1 MMMKSAMMWGVSLA
15 FMATGVQ
22 AQSLE
27 DAKKAIDAEQY
38 AKAKGM
44 LQTLVQNNPKD
55 GENYFYLGLVYVH
68 NEHLD
73 SALTVFGQ
81 GQQADPKGNLNAV
94 GQGIVSLYK
103 GDAGAAEA
111 KFTEVAQGLKK
122 RDYVELYH
130 IGRAYIDAPDP
141 DYQKAIEYLEQAKER
156 DRKSDPMI
164 PLAMG
169 DAYFGLKN
177 NSLAYKNYR
186 DAATLDNS
194 LTRAQVQMA
203 VIVRG
208 SHAWQE
214 AIDGLKKIA
223 AEVPDYA
230 PTYRELAETYHGW
243 AQTATSIDDYNARNK
258 EAVEFYKQYMDR
270 TDYSV
275 DSRIRYA
282 DFLVFARDYDE
293 LQVQARELAE
303 LEDVNPKVL
312 RYLGYSAYENEQ
324 YQESKEALDRLFTR
338 MEQER
343 VIPRDYLHLGM
354 ADVKLASSNGDF
366 NQALFDEGIAQLKKA
381 VAADSSIADDLHDLG
396 MELFTAK
403 KFKNAAQVFE
413 IAAST
418 PTSRN
423 YVYDNF
429 YMGFAGYYA
438 VATTPADQRTDEDQ
452 QLLRKA
458 DAALGVVTEKAP
470 TTQDAYLFRARVN
483 NLLDDNENPEGLAV
497 PYFEKYIEVV
507 SEKGDAEVQKAKNNF
522 IEIYNNLAA
531 ISAKNGE
538 YQQARDYLGETLKL
552 DPENAYAKQ
561 TLAYLEQA
569 SSATAQQD
577 SAQSQQ

>member
-1 MMMKSAMMWGVSLA
+1 
-15 FMATGVQ
+15 
-22 AQSLE
+22 
-27 DAKKAIDAEQY
+27 
-38 AKAKGM
+38 
-44 LQTLVQNNPKD
+44 
-55 GENYFYLGLVYVH
+55 
-68 NEHLD
+68 
-73 SALTVFGQ
+73 
-81 GQQADPKGNLNAV
+81 
-94 GQGIVSLYK
+94 
-103 GDAGAAEA
+103 
-111 KFTEVAQGLKK
+111 
-122 RDYVELYH
+122 
-130 IGRAYIDAPDP
+130 
-141 DYQKAIEYLEQAKER
+141 
-156 DRKSDPMI
+156 
-164 PLAMG
+164 
-169 DAYFGLKN
+169 
-177 NSLAYKNYR
+177 
-186 DAATLDNS
+186 
-194 LTRAQVQMA
+194 
-203 VIVRG
+203 
-208 SHAWQE
+208 
-214 AIDGLKKIA
+214 
-223 AEVPDYA
+223 
-230 PTYRELAETYHGW
+230 
-243 AQTATSIDDYNARNK
+243 
-258 EAVEFYKQYMDR
+258 
-270 TDYSV
+270 
-275 DSRIRYA
+275 
-282 DFLVFARDYDE
+282 
-293 LQVQARELAE
+293 
-303 LEDVNPKVL
+303 
-312 RYLGYSAYENEQ
+312 
-324 YQESKEALDRLFTR
+324 KEALDRLFTR

-552 DPENAYAKQ
+552 DPENAYANKHLLIWSRHLRQ
-561 TLAYLEQA
+561 QLNRTRPSRSNNRETITNLLRRRIVISGVFFVRLSRINCITMTAEALSTPNDYLPILIQLIVAVGFGVGTIVITHLIGPKVRTENKLGAFESGIEVIGNARQPFSIKYFMVA
-569 SSATAQQD
+569 ILFVIFDIEVVFMYPWAVNFREFGLSGLIEMFVFMALLLLGFIYIIKRKALEWD
-577 SAQSQQ
+577 